1 MSTVLPLEP
10 RKSKEMADQIRGNK
24 RYATNSAPSVPAIT
38 VGSEVDMVSMVDE
51 AIGLA
56 PSIAWVVCCA
66 ASALSKI
73 KYYTRIRLITYLSLQ
88 ISSKLSK
95 R

>member
-1 MSTVLPLEP
+1 
-10 RKSKEMADQIRGNK
+10 MADQIGGNK
-24 RYATNSAPSVPAIT
+24 RYATNSAPAVPAIT

-66 ASALSKI
+66 ASA
-73 KYYTRIRLITYLSLQ
+73 TV
-88 ISSKLSK
+88 
-95 R
+95 